1 MGDIEETNLP
11 TWTKLSGSIVSLF
24 VTKITHA
31 CSLLLFQNS
40 FSSWNNYITKA
51 QMVFYCYWHH
61 SPISLASTKTLFSTV
76 CDTQMYWCVCT
87 FTHGHRCIYTQTRSP
102 KAGYVL
108 QILFSFSYFKG
119 HYLAD
124 LKKLKR
130 KVGSAQL
137 QRLFLTRLTFT
148 EACHHKPVT
157 SKWQPTTAQTEEVA
171 ALPWACSGVK
181 PEEACEWHRVELCPL
196 RHQRVLEA
204 AAPSL
209 CFPSMFSWT
218 VVCEE
223 EKHIDN

>member
-11 TWTKLSGSIVSLF
+11 TWTKLSDSIVSPF

-40 FSSWNNYITKA
+40 SSSWNNYITKA

-61 SPISLASTKTLFSTV
+61 SPISLALTKTLLSTV
-76 CDTQMYWCVCT
+76 CDTQMYWGVCT
-87 FTHGHRCIYTQTRSP
+87 FTHGHRWTCTHT

-137 QRLFLTRLTFT
+137 QRLFLTRLTNI
-148 EACHHKPVT
+148 HRGLSP
-157 SKWQPTTAQTEEVA
+157 QT
-171 ALPWACSGVK
+171 
-181 PEEACEWHRVELCPL
+181 
-196 RHQRVLEA
+196 RHQRVAADHCPDWGGGSSSLGLQRGEA
-204 AAPSL
+204 CGSL
-209 CFPSMFSWT
+209 WMA
-218 VVCEE
+218 E
-223 EKHIDN
+223 